1 MQATRMA
8 GSSYKLGSH
17 GRLGGPGARHQARRI
32 VATQAKAKQIEL
44 MNADIAVRPSVFEE
58 VLRLREVESWPT
70 WECEASTFPW
80 TYEESEEAYI
90 TEGECIVT
98 PSTGEPISIKK
109 GDFVTFPKGMSCV
122 WDVKEP
128 IKKHYNMF

>member
-1 MQATRMA
+1 
-8 GSSYKLGSH
+8 
-17 GRLGGPGARHQARRI
+17 
-32 VATQAKAKQIEL
+32 
-44 MNADIAVRPSVFEE
+44 MNEEIAVKPSIFKE

-80 TYEESEEAYI
+80 TYEEGEEAYI
-90 TEGECIVT
+90 TEGECVVT
-98 PSTGEPISIKK
+98 PTSGEPVEIKK

-128 IKKHYNMF
+128 MKKHYNMF

>member
-1 MQATRMA
+1 MN
-8 GSSYKLGSH
+8 KE
-17 GRLGGPGARHQARRI
+17 
-32 VATQAKAKQIEL
+32 KAVKQGI
-44 MNADIAVRPSVFEE
+44 FEE
-58 VLRLREVESWPT
+58 VLKLRDVESWPT

-80 TYEESEEAYI
+80 TYEENEEAYI
-90 TEGECIVT
+90 TEGECVVT
-98 PSTGEPISIKK
+98 PSAGEPIEIKA

>member
-1 MQATRMA
+1 M
-8 GSSYKLGSH
+8 
-17 GRLGGPGARHQARRI
+17 
-32 VATQAKAKQIEL
+32 ATQAKAKQIEL
-44 MNADIAVRPSVFEE
+44 MNADIAVKPSIFEE
-58 VLRLREVESWPT
+58 VLKLRAVESWPT

-90 TEGECIVT
+90 TEGECVVT
-98 PSTGEPISIKK
+98 PSSGEPVTIKK

-128 IKKHYNMF
+128 MKKHYNMF